1 MPILSANTEYS
12 ATAKFPVKPAG
23 LECETELWL
32 SKDGATKDASS
43 GIGAFTS
50 TGVEQSIS
58 FPVTTPEGGY
68 SYRVFLDVKTAGI
81 TIGAH
86 EATEQVIIPWV
97 GLPVIE
103 W

>member
-32 SKDGATKDASS
+32 SRDGITKDASS
-43 GIGAFTS
+43 GIGTFTS

-58 FPVTTPEGGY
+58 FPILTPEGGY
-68 SYRVFLDVKTAGI
+68 SYRVFLDVKAEGVNI
-81 TIGAH
+81 AAY
-86 EATEQVIIPWV
+86 EATNPVIIPWV
-97 GLPVIE
+97 GPPVIE